1 MKRELFAIQRSAV
14 SAEGEPAFDLQRSL
28 RFAENANSGMLV
40 AGADPSANVSTLT
53 PWPAASQENFSLKR
67 TQLLRNRAA

>member
-1 MKRELFAIQRSAV
+1 V

-28 RFAENANSGMLV
+28 RFAENAKSSMLL
-40 AGADPSANVSTLT
+40 ADADPSADVSTLT
-53 PWPAASQENFSLKR
+53 PWPAASQENFLLKW

>member
-1 MKRELFAIQRSAV
+1 MNREVIAIQRSAV

-28 RFAENANSGMLV
+28 RFADDAKSCVLL
-40 AGADPSANVSTLT
+40 AGVDPSAHISTFT
-53 PWPAASQENFSLKR
+53 PWPAASQENFLQKR